1 MSGNPYL
8 NAQNEWVFPAP
19 VDNYQRPITMLT
31 VSDVERLA
39 KAGVKIEF
47 EAIRDQIRPDDPTPP
62 RYDAP
67 RTLEDAFW
75 ERWKRANIR
84 DDVNM
89 GRMFP
94 YKINA
99 SQHGDK
105 VYVFVAP
112 LDQPP
117 FILEDVS
124 VLYPSDALMAKLA
137 LLEKSK

>member
-1 MSGNPYL
+1 MNHNPYL

-19 VDNYQRPITMLT
+19 SDDHPRPITMLT

-47 EAIRDQIRPDDPTPP
+47 EAIRDQIRPDALMQT
-62 RYDAP
+62 YDAP

-75 ERWKRANIR
+75 ERWRRANIR